1 MNRLRKIKN
10 YFQREWIDFLIF
22 GISVI
27 AIVSALT
34 MVIQIK
40 NIKAEIAKMKIE
52 IVEIAEEQD
61 RLETF
66 AIEQSERL
74 NSFQAEY
81 EETAETIVGFERDIP
96 LSLELQ
102 EYTYYICN
110 AYDVDYD
117 MVLAI
122 MQVESGFTNVISKS
136 GNDFGIC
143 QINKVNHEWLDTQ
156 YGLNDMLD
164 ERQNIKACVVIL
176 NDIQQNEYFDTPEK
190 VLMAYNMGQGGARK
204 AIENGTTETDYTIK
218 IYKAKEELKRK

>member
-40 NIKAEIAKMKIE
+40 NIKVEIAKMKTE

-61 RLETF
+61 RLESL

-74 NSFQAEY
+74 NNFMSAY
-81 EETAETIVGFERDIP
+81 EENGMVVENYIYDIP
-96 LSLELQ
+96 LSEDLQ
-102 EYTYYICN
+102 TYTYELCK
-110 AYDVDYD
+110 AYDVEYET
-117 MVLAI
+117 VLAI
-122 MQVESGFTNVISKS
+122 MQVESYFTNVVSA
-136 GNDFGIC
+136 GGDYGLC
-143 QINKVNHEWLDTQ
+143 QINKVNHEWLFER
-156 YGLNDMLD
+156 YGLDNMLD
-164 ERQNIKACVVIL
+164 ERQNIKACVVML
-176 NDIQQNEYFDTPEK
+176 NDIQQNEHFNTPEK
-190 VLMAYNMGQGGARK
+190 VLMAYNMGQGGAKK